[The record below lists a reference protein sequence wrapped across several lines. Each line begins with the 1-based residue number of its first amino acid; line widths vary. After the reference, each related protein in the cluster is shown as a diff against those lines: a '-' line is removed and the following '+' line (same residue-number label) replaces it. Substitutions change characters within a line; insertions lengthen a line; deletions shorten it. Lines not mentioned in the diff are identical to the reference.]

1 MGLNDLSD
9 IQNLP
14 GIYCIENIINNKC
27 YIGQSVNVR
36 KRLRVH
42 IYNCKSKR
50 YQNRHLY
57 RAVEKHGIE
66 NFKISVLTYITD
78 DLNYEELKNKLNS
91 LEIEYIK
98 SYNSF
103 GNSGYNET
111 EGGDSKPKYLTPDE
125 TREKLSTIN
134 KHVAEQLKQSALQ
147 QYNNCGFVDDYYNS
161 IPTVAMNIETKEFIC
176 GFSRSHV
183 AEQINEV
190 YNLNLSASTI
200 SRVIEGKILQSS
212 GFVFGNTK
220 EDCLVKLK
228 ELQSHPK
235 LKHSYLCAP
244 NYQKYLEYL
253 ISVCDDRGFI
263 PTLKELGQHFGRNS
277 TTICGWNKKIKD
289 ELELDLK
296 YNRLR
301 LKHYS
306 NPNIHYEL
314 QLGLCYKN
322 GNNF

>member
-1 MGLNDLSD
+1 MNLSDLSD

-14 GIYCIENIINNKC
+14 GIYCIKNTINSKY

-36 KRLRVH
+36 KRLRMH
-42 IYNCKSKR
+42 IYNYKSKR

-57 RAVEKHGIE
+57 RAIKKYGIE
-66 NFKISVLTYITD
+66 NFKISILNYITD
-78 DLNYEELKNKLNS
+78 NLNYEQLKNKLNT

-98 SYNSF
+98 NYNSF

-111 EGGDSKPKYLTPDE
+111 EGGDTKPKYLTPNE

-134 KHVAEQLKQSALQ
+134 KHVAAQLKQSALQ
-147 QYNNCGFVDDYYNS
+147 QYDNCGFVDDYYNS
-161 IPTVAMNIETKEFIC
+161 IPTVAMNIKTQEFIC

-200 SRVIEGKILQSS
+200 SRVIEGRGLQSS

-220 EDCLVKLK
+220 EDCLLKLK

-235 LKHSYLCAP
+235 LKHSSLYAP

-277 TTICGWNKKIKD
+277 TTICGWNKKIRD

-306 NPNIHYEL
+306 NSNIHYEL
-314 QLGLCYKN
+314 PLSVCYKN